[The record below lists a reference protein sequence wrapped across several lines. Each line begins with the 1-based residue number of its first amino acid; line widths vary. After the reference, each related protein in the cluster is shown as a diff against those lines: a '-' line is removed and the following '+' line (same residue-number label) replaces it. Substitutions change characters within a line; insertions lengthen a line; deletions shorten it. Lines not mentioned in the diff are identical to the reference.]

1 VLHLVSTTI
10 NQARQNG
17 RGVSVCGEMAGDPIF
32 TELLLAM
39 GLRSFS
45 MHPSQIASVKQ
56 RVLRADT
63 RRLAAMLEPVLQS
76 DDPEQTCTQLFAATG
91 TSSGLLGQKLVSVAA

>member
-1 VLHLVSTTI
+1 
-10 NQARQNG
+10 
-17 RGVSVCGEMAGDPIF
+17 VSVCGEVAGDPAF

-63 RRLAAMLEPVLQS
+63 RRLAALVDQVLQS
-76 DDPEQTCTQLFAATG
+76 DEPEQACTEAFASAA
-91 TSSGLLGQKLVSVAA
+91 SGAPVVRLVSAV